1 MDFRKAWNWQVTSNK
16 RKEEMTIL
24 IVVIGIFGISFVGV
38 LLDDMIFGDKRAKD
52 RLEKMKLDVL
62 RGRF

>member
-1 MDFRKAWNWQVTSNK
+1 
-16 RKEEMTIL
+16 MTIL

-38 LLDDMIFGDKRAKD
+38 LLDDMIFGDKRTKD

-62 RGRF
+62 LGRF